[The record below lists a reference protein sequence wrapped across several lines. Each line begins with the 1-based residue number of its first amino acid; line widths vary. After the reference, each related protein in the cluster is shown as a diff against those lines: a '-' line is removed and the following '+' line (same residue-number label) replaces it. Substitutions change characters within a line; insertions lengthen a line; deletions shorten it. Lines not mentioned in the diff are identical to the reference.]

1 MYENKYVPEIIAEK
15 IFAYYQEGFD
25 PLFEEGQ
32 AIQEAVL
39 KDIIALSKGSKYAVD
54 HGFLAIDSIQDFRAV
69 VPISEYG
76 DYYPYIQ
83 DNLKVD
89 RCQITCQETDHYLL
103 STGRKNQGKYY
114 IETRLGSLARQLSIN
129 IWNMNLMKLETEMT
143 QPDVKM
149 LAVTNCSPLE
159 NAPNGKAVR
168 RTSGQAAKELWE
180 NTPDLYV
187 FPYEF
192 LEAEMTNDARDYLT
206 ALYVLKE
213 REFNMLFCNNL
224 AYFGVLLDRIDQH
237 AERMI
242 QDIREGVMSVPLK
255 ERDRAILE
263 AGFIADEARADEL
276 QSILTKDGAL
286 IPSAVWPNF
295 VFTGAWL
302 AGSVGDY
309 SKDVIR
315 RLPADMRY
323 VSESYGC
330 SEAMINLPL
339 SYNAKYGPLAVYS
352 CYFEFLPLQGGELL
366 TMAEVKDGEYYEL
379 VISTYSGLYR
389 YNLHDIVRIHGFTG
403 TTANVEFCC
412 RPSESLKLKDRMFY
426 GYEFSDFVAD
436 VEKML
441 QINIDFYQAKE
452 SAGKLTLIFQTEEK
466 QKDLQQ
472 VSQMIEVLAT
482 SKKIIL
488 DAIYWVDKAYRM
500 MLYQDLMNNGRTI
513 QCIKLPMIAKWLP
526 DTQYI
531 EYIYVAQD
539 KRKERS
545 SKHASLS
552 TSA

>member
-1 MYENKYVPEIIAEK
+1 MATKYVPELIAENLAQYYK
-15 IFAYYQEGFD
+15 DGFASFLAHGQE
-25 PLFEEGQ
+25 
-32 AIQEAVL
+32 IQEAVL
-39 KDIIALSKGSKYAVD
+39 QDVMALSKGSQYAKD
-54 HGFLAIDSIQDFRAV
+54 HGFDDVNTKAAFRKN
-69 VPISEYG
+69 VPLSEYD
-76 DYYPYIQ
+76 DYYLYIRENMEKDDHQ
-83 DNLKVD
+83 VVSL
-89 RCQITCQETDHYLL
+89 ETYHYLL
-103 STGRKNQGKYY
+103 STGRERQGKYY

-129 IWNMNLMKLETEMT
+129 IWNMNLMKLEPKMT

-180 NTPDLYV
+180 NTPNLYV

-242 QDIREGVMSVPLK
+242 QDIREGVMSVPLS
-255 ERDRAILE
+255 ELDREILE
-263 AGFIADEARADEL
+263 SAFTADVARADEL
-276 QSILTKDGAL
+276 QTILEKEGMLTPSSI
-286 IPSAVWPNF
+286 WPDF
-295 VFTGAWL
+295 VFTGTWL
-302 AGSVGDY
+302 AGTVGDY
-309 SKDVIR
+309 SKDVMR
-315 RLPADMRY
+315 KLPENMRY
-323 VSESYGC
+323 LSESYGC

-412 RPSESLKLKDRMFY
+412 RSSESLKLKDRMFY
-426 GYEFSDFVAD
+426 GYELNDFVVD

-441 QINIDFYQAKE
+441 QLDIDFYQAKE
-452 SAGKLTLIFQTEEK
+452 NAGKLTLIFQTEEK

-472 VSQMIEVLAT
+472 ASQMIEMLAT
-482 SKKIIL
+482 SKKIVL

-513 QCIKLPMIAKWLP
+513 QCIKLPMIAKLLP

-539 KRKERS
+539 KSKEGRL
-545 SKHASLS
+545 KYASLS
-552 TSA
+552 TST

>member
-54 HGFLAIDSIQDFRAV
+54 HGFLAIDSIQDFRAM

-103 STGRKNQGKYY
+103 STGRERQGKYY

-129 IWNMNLMKLETEMT
+129 LWNMNLTKLEPEMT

-180 NTPDLYV
+180 HTPDLYV

-192 LEAEMTNDARDYLT
+192 LEADMTNDARDYLT

-213 REFNMLFCNNL
+213 RGFNMLFCNNL
-224 AYFGVLLDRIDQH
+224 AYFGVLLDQIEQH
-237 AERMI
+237 AEKMI
-242 QDIREGVMSVPLK
+242 EDIREGVMSVPLS
-255 ERDRAILE
+255 EHDREILE
-263 AGFIADEARADEL
+263 SAFIADAARADEL
-276 QSILTKDGAL
+276 QTILEKERILKPSSI
-286 IPSAVWPNF
+286 WPDF

-302 AGSVGDY
+302 AGTVGDY
-309 SKDVIR
+309 SKDVMR
-315 RLPADMRY
+315 KLPKNMRY
-323 VSESYGC
+323 LSESYGC

-412 RPSESLKLKDRMFY
+412 RSSESLKLKDRMFY

-539 KRKERS
+539 KWKERS

>member
-103 STGRKNQGKYY
+103 STGRKHQGKYY

-129 IWNMNLMKLETEMT
+129 IWNMNLMKLEPEMT

-412 RPSESLKLKDRMFY
+412 RSSESPKLKDRMFY

-539 KRKERS
+539 KWKERS